1 MSFRNLG
8 KRVAV
13 KLREGV
19 YIEGQLCELV
29 CSSILPQYFLL
40 KEDGE
45 YFDLR
50 NSNYHVIEEDQ
61 CSVK

>member
-1 MSFRNLG
+1 MTFKNLG

-19 YIEGQLCELV
+19 YLEGQLCELV
-29 CSSILPQYFLL
+29 CSSILPQHFLL

-50 NSNYHVIEEDQ
+50 NSNYNVIEEE
-61 CSVK
+61 